1 MDIEQLQQ
9 ICLQQPGATEAVK
22 WGSNLVFAVGTKM
35 FCIADLDGE
44 FAFSLKVPS
53 DQFEDW
59 CARPGAI
66 PAPYLAKA
74 GWIKLVQPANFSL
87 KEISNLVAQ
96 SYRLVLAKVPKKQ
109 RAELGLL

>member
-1 MDIEQLQQ
+1 MR
-9 ICLQQPGATEAVK
+9 QPGATESVK
-22 WGSNLVFAVGTKM
+22 WESNLVFTVGTKM

-74 GWIKLVQPANFSL
+74 SWIKLVQPAAFSL
-87 KEISNLVAQ
+87 KEITGLVAQ
-96 SYRLVLAKVPKKQ
+96 SYQLVWAKLPKKVKADLE
-109 RAELGLL
+109 RL